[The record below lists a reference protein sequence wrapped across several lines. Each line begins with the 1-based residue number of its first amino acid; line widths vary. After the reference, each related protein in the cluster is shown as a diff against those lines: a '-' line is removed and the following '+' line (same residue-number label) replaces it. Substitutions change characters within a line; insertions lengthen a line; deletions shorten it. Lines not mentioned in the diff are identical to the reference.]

1 MTTVT
6 TWLKH
11 LASALFAC
19 LLLASFVT
27 PSVRTGLC
35 AGDPAMAAMQ
45 VLAAEAAGQ
54 GDLDLEAFANQEEG
68 AGEICLEGHC
78 HHASPLI
85 DGAVVQHA
93 VLQRD
98 GGRLVPPSLGM
109 PPSLE
114 PDSPSE
120 PPRA

>member
-27 PSVRTGLC
+27 PSVRAGLC
-35 AGDPAMAAMQ
+35 VGDPVVAAVQ
-45 VLAAEAAGQ
+45 VLAAEANGQ
-54 GDLDLEAFANQEEG
+54 GDLDVEAFDNREEG

-85 DGAVVQHA
+85 DGAFAHHA
-93 VLQRD
+93 FFQRD
-98 GGRLVPPSLGM
+98 SVRLVPGPLGM